1 MDLIEINSITKR
13 FGDNMA
19 AIDNVSLSVKEGEV
33 LTLLGPSGCGKTTTL
48 RAIAGL
54 ETISEGEIALN
65 GQVIAAPQKGIFVP
79 PELRDLGMV
88 FQSYALWPH
97 MSISQNI
104 ALGLKVKKLD
114 REAIEKRV
122 AESLALVG
130 LSDYADRSPSNLSG
144 GQQQRVALARAVALR
159 PKCVLFDEPLSNLDL
174 LLREQM
180 RVELRRL
187 VKELGITAIY
197 VTHDQPEA
205 LVISDTLVVMS
216 RGKVQ
221 QVGRPVDVYRNPANL
236 FSAEFLGGVN
246 TLALAGSQAPGSV
259 VVSKNG
265 VAMQRVG
272 ANGFDP
278 ETHVLAFRPEALI
291 PSGDGTD
298 AVNLIEGRVT
308 EVAFLGTQTE
318 VRFRTGNDDLM
329 ARVHG
334 YFSADVGNVVRFA
347 VAPEEVMVLDKTSAL
362 A

>member
-1 MDLIEINSITKR
+1 MDLIELNNVTKR
-13 FGDNMA
+13 FGDNMV
-19 AIDNVSLSVKEGEV
+19 AIDNVSLSVKEGEI

-54 ETISEGEIALN
+54 ETITEGKITLK
-65 GQVIAAPQKGIFVP
+65 GQVIAAPEKGVFVP

-97 MSISQNI
+97 MSIGQNI

-114 REAIEKRV
+114 RETIEKRV

-130 LSDYADRSPSNLSG
+130 LSDFGDRSPSNLSG

-187 VKELGITAIY
+187 VKDLGITAIY

-221 QVGRPVDVYRNPANL
+221 QVGHPVDVYRNPANL

-246 TLALAGSQAPGSV
+246 TLSLASMQSEGSVIRLESGASFQRARANAFDPGS
-259 VVSKNG
+259 
-265 VAMQRVG
+265 
-272 ANGFDP
+272 
-278 ETHVLAFRPEALI
+278 HVLAFRPESLI
-291 PSGDGTD
+291 PAGEGSG
-298 AVNLIEGRVT
+298 APNLIEGTVS

-318 VRFRTGNDDLM
+318 VRFRSGNDDLM

-334 YFSADVGNVVRFA
+334 YFSADVGDAVRFA
-347 VAPEEVMVLDKTSAL
+347 IAPEDVMILDKTSAL

>member
-1 MDLIEINSITKR
+1 MDLIELNNVTKR
-13 FGDNMA
+13 FGDNML
-19 AIDNVSLSVKEGEV
+19 AIDNVSLSVKEGEI

-54 ETISEGEIALN
+54 ETITEGKITLK
-65 GQVIAAPQKGIFVP
+65 GQVIAAPERGVFVP

-114 REAIEKRV
+114 RDAIEKRV

-221 QVGRPVDVYRNPANL
+221 QVGHPVDVYRSPANL

-246 TLALAGSQAPGSV
+246 TLALAATQSPGSTV
-259 VVSKNG
+259 LSQSG

-272 ANGFDP
+272 ANAFDSHS
-278 ETHVLAFRPEALI
+278 HVLAFRPESLI
-291 PSGDGTD
+291 PVDEGAD
-298 AVNLIEGRVT
+298 APNIIVGEVS

-318 VRFRTGNDDLM
+318 VRFRSSGDDLM

-334 YFSADVGNVVRFA
+334 YFSADVGDIVRFA
-347 VAPEEVMVLDKTSAL
+347 VAPDDVMILDKTSAL
-362 A
+362 T